1 MLIYFYYYTY
11 NTIYLYMYTYTFFKK
26 FKSIYFIYTDN
37 KYYFIGLGHYTTLG
51 SPEEQNKCDF
61 KNLFLNM
68 MQGQCNKVGNLEQQ
82 KELKCE
88 LIRTKFSKQC
98 LRYFGAEPVSY

>member
-1 MLIYFYYYTY
+1 MYMLIYFYYYTY

-37 KYYFIGLGHYTTLG
+37 KHYFIGLGHYTTLG

-68 MQGQCNKVGNLEQQ
+68 M
-82 KELKCE
+82 
-88 LIRTKFSKQC
+88 
-98 LRYFGAEPVSY
+98 

>member
-1 MLIYFYYYTY
+1 
-11 NTIYLYMYTYTFFKK
+11 MYTYTFFKK

-68 MQGQCNKVGNLEQQ
+68 M
-82 KELKCE
+82 
-88 LIRTKFSKQC
+88 
-98 LRYFGAEPVSY
+98 

>member
-1 MLIYFYYYTY
+1 
-11 NTIYLYMYTYTFFKK
+11 MYTYTFFKK

-37 KYYFIGLGHYTTLG
+37 KHYFIGLGHYTTLG

-68 MQGQCNKVGNLEQQ
+68 M
-82 KELKCE
+82 
-88 LIRTKFSKQC
+88 
-98 LRYFGAEPVSY
+98 